1 MCSGA
6 TGQASSGGRSSAVS
20 YMQELYGPSV
30 HVGWKDIPAHLK
42 EKPMMAAKLK
52 ELHEK
57 KYIYIPWYTCPE
69 VTCQT
74 FVECK
79 PMEVD
84 AARHMIG
91 TVNAIFGAPAGQVD
105 STPLLQHGNIWA
117 DVFYE
122 DDSHTSRIAV
132 VHLANARNIHLHL
145 HEIIADVRITFNS
158 ALECCHLVIH
168 RWLSNLL
175 EPLGAF
181 WYLFYLAGLL
191 HATPMEQCESRIA
204 QSALDQT
211 PAAEEPSDRCD
222 AHGEHR
228 RSPLTEAG
236 EQHQQGTSPGVGSQ
250 AVEERTPVRT
260 KRLARMRWTNGYH
273 LPKSLKVHENA
284 AIVV

>member
-1 MCSGA
+1 MDRPFTLVECGH
-6 TGQASSGGRSSAVS
+6 TFCFGCLRGWFHKCLLNQ
-20 YMQELYGPSV
+20 
-30 HVGWKDIPAHLK
+30 VGWKDIPAHLK

-122 DDSHTSRIAV
+122 DDS
-132 VHLANARNIHLHL
+132 
-145 HEIIADVRITFNS
+145 
-158 ALECCHLVIH
+158 
-168 RWLSNLL
+168 
-175 EPLGAF
+175 
-181 WYLFYLAGLL
+181 
-191 HATPMEQCESRIA
+191 Q
-204 QSALDQT
+204 
-211 PAAEEPSDRCD
+211 
-222 AHGEHR
+222 
-228 RSPLTEAG
+228 
-236 EQHQQGTSPGVGSQ
+236 
-250 AVEERTPVRT
+250 
-260 KRLARMRWTNGYH
+260 
-273 LPKSLKVHENA
+273 
-284 AIVV
+284 